1 MRRRGDLRFGF
12 SLVFWREVSWLQR
25 RPLLLMMTTII
36 PLAVMALLAAVFSA
50 GLATRLPIGVIDLD
64 GSELSRSLVRT
75 VDATSETSIAEHLT
89 DLAQGRQMILSGR
102 IHGLLLLPQNL
113 QRDVLSGRQPEV
125 VFFYN
130 AQTLTTGNLVL
141 RGINAAI
148 PTVSAGIRLS
158 LRTAQ
163 GSPTVQATASLQPIP
178 VQVNPLFNP
187 TLSYT
192 FFLLATLLP
201 AVLQIVVTT
210 TSAYSVGLDVET
222 PYRLRI
228 LRRLGGGLWPAM
240 AGKLLPYTILFLLV
254 LGLADTV
261 LFGVLGLPLNGS
273 RLLLIVAAILFILAC
288 QMIGGLLALLLR
300 PMASAVSIATLI
312 TAPAFGFMGIGFPR
326 FGMNLFSY
334 WWGALMPGTWFL
346 TARIDQT
353 LRGAPPDLSLRPL
366 LILGIF
372 VLVPGLLAALR
383 LEALRRRAAETSSPQ
398 PTSAPQEAT

>member
-12 SLVFWREVSWLQR
+12 SLVFWREVSWLRR

-36 PLAVMALLAAVFSA
+36 PLAVMALLATVFSA

-75 VDATSETSIAEHLT
+75 VDATPETSVTEHLT

-187 TLSYT
+187 SLSYT

-201 AVLQIVVTT
+201 TVLQIVVTT

-240 AGKLLPYTILFLLV
+240 AGKVLPYTILFLLV
-254 LGLADTV
+254 LGLADAV
-261 LFGVLGLPLNGS
+261 LFGVLGLPLSGS

-353 LRGAPPDLSLRPL
+353 LRGTPPDLSLQPV

-383 LEALRRRAAETSSPQ
+383 LEALRRRAAETPPQ